1 MYKQNELL
9 KLTMNTFR
17 GSFINHNNELI
28 LVPRTNLYFLLDNIE
43 SELEFKCKILE
54 WCSRDA
60 SKTMPYNQLFR
71 NREYWTMVRAGI
83 NCILGTDFNHED
95 MYLIY
100 SELGN
105 CVNRNL
111 TIQFIESNYDMS
123 ILKEEK

>member
-28 LVPRTNLYFLLDNIE
+28 LVPKTNLYFLLDNIE

-60 SKTMPYNQLFR
+60 SKTMPYNQLSR
-71 NREYWTMVRAGI
+71 NREYWTMVREGI
-83 NCILGTDFNHED
+83 NSILGTKFNHED

-100 SELGN
+100 GELGN
-105 CVNRNL
+105 QVDRNL
-111 TIQFIESNYDMS
+111 TVRFIESNYDLE